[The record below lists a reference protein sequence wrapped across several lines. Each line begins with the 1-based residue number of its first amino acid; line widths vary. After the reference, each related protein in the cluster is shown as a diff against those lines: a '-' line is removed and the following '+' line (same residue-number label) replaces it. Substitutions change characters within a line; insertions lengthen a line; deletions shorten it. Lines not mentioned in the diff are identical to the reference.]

1 MSSACD
7 VASLATTGV
16 PHAIAST
23 IGTQNPSPCDGANS
37 TSIAVYAAAIISG
50 RVQLPAARTAPV
62 MNQRYEIVSRAGI
75 LATNPPLAVVYLEGD
90 FPAPTTPA
98 TVKLPQ
104 KDFAF
109 VPALLAIRA
118 GTRVEFPNLD
128 DTYHNI
134 FSYSPAKR
142 FDLGRY
148 RPDETPVPVQ
158 VFDTPGLIT
167 LRCDIHEHM
176 RGVILVLD
184 TPHFV
189 MTDAAGNFRL
199 TGLPAGRYMLKVW
212 LDSRITLERPVDLA
226 ATTALRVDFPARP

>member
-1 MSSACD
+1 MNPLHASAPGRLRLFPWLRYPA
-7 VASLATTGV
+7 VV
-16 PHAIAST
+16 PGMPLFLLLPVLLLLPLSA
-23 IGTQNPSPCDGANS
+23 P
-37 TSIAVYAAAIISG
+37 AAEITG
-50 RVQLPAARTAPV
+50 RVQLPATRTAPV
-62 MNQRYEIVSRAGI
+62 MNQRYEIVSRSGV

-90 FPAPTTPA
+90 FPAPATPA

-109 VPALLAIRA
+109 IPALLPIRV

-158 VFDTPGLIT
+158 TFDTAGLVT

-176 RGVILVLD
+176 RGLILVLP
-184 TPHFV
+184 TPHFIV
-189 MTDAAGNFRL
+189 TDTEGRFRL
-199 TGLPAGRYMLKVW
+199 TGLPPGHYTLKVW
-212 LDSRITLERPVDLA
+212 LDSRTTLTRPVEL
-226 ATTALRVDFPARP
+226 TADSALTADFP

>member
-1 MSSACD
+1 MRLLRALALAVLC
-7 VASLATTGV
+7 ASPGFAQAT
-16 PHAIAST
+16 IE
-23 IGTQNPSPCDGANS
+23 
-37 TSIAVYAAAIISG
+37 G
-50 RVQLPAARTAPV
+50 RVTLPAALTAPV
-62 MNQRYEIVSRAGI
+62 VNQRYEIVSKSGVV
-75 LATNPPLAVVYLEGD
+75 ATNPPLAVVYLAGT
-90 FPAPTTPA
+90 FPPAATPPV
-98 TVKLPQ
+98 TQLIQ
-104 KDFAF
+104 KDLTF
-109 VPALLAIRA
+109 VPALLPVRT
-118 GTRVEFPNLD
+118 GTKVEFPNLD
-128 DTYHNI
+128 DQFHNI

-148 RPDETPVPVQ
+148 RPDERPVPAQ
-158 VFDTPGLIT
+158 VFDVPGLVT
-167 LRCDIHEHM
+167 LRCDNHEHK

>member
-1 MSSACD
+1 MTPPSRPSALSPRPAARALRAYSSYPLLLLTLLLLLITPA
-7 VASLATTGV
+7 
-16 PHAIAST
+16 H
-23 IGTQNPSPCDGANS
+23 
-37 TSIAVYAAAIISG
+37 AAATISG

-109 VPALLAIRA
+109 VPALLPIRA

-176 RGVILVLD
+176 RGLILVLP
-184 TPHFV
+184 TPHFIL
-189 MTDAAGNFRL
+189 TDAEGRYRL
-199 TGLPAGRYMLKVW
+199 TGLPSGRYTLKVW
-212 LDSRITLERPVDLA
+212 LDSRTTLSRPVEL
-226 ATTALRVDFPARP
+226 TADSALTADFP